1 MEDNLKMEAGV
12 SATNEKLV
20 ERTVSIVEKLGCEPA
35 TAAEARELMG
45 FLPAGPPREHDPRRP
60 SGGRRCST
68 TSAGSLAAATRSRT

>member
-1 MEDNLKMEAGV
+1 LKMEAGV

-45 FLPAGPPREHDPRRP
+45 LPPRPVP
-60 SGGRRCST
+60 
-68 TSAGSLAAATRSRT
+68 